1 MCGIGHDARQGRGA
15 KENSLENQMIAH
27 CAPTLAG
34 LKSACLFSYFYS
46 DAMSVK
52 ADLARINGMLNGKG
66 VFAEVLLWRG
76 DFVLLYVYRMSQL
89 RRELTGPDAK
99 ELLEEYGYLCDSVEG
114 CLARLKERLY
124 DAPCFPHEIGIFL
137 GYPPEDVKGFIQN
150 GGRNCKC
157 CGIWKVYC
165 NAAEKEALFH
175 KLKKCTKVYRE
186 VFASGRNLVQM
197 TVRA

>member
-1 MCGIGHDARQGRGA
+1 MRGGVHDARRGRGI
-15 KENSLENQMIAH
+15 KENSLEDRMIAH

-46 DAMSVK
+46 DAVSVK
-52 ADLARINGMLNGKG
+52 ADLARINNMLNEKG
-66 VFAEVLLWRG
+66 VFAESLLWRG
-76 DFVLLYVYRMSQL
+76 DSVLIYVYRASLL
-89 RRELTGPDAK
+89 RQELTEPAAK
-99 ELLEEYGYLCDSVEG
+99 ELLEEYGYLCDSIEG
-114 CLARLKERLY
+114 RLARLKERLHG
-124 DAPCFPHEIGIFL
+124 ASCFPHEIGIFL
-137 GYPPEDVKGFIQN
+137 GYPPEDVKGFIRN
-150 GGRNCKC
+150 GGKNCKC

-165 NAAEKEALFH
+165 NEAEKEALFH